1 MPNSALT
8 KNQLINRIES
18 DLASLFEVTL
28 GVTYSSDVKLV
39 MEILKEALDSQQ
51 HVLRQPCFFVRFTDF
66 GDSLLNFLIIFWSE
80 KLFRVENIKSE
91 IKIRIFELFKNNNIT
106 IHFPQ
111 RVIHID

>member
-18 DLASLFEVTL
+18 NLASLFEVTV

-51 HVLRQPCFFVRFTDF
+51 HVLRQPYFFVRFTDF

-91 IKIRIFELFKNNNIT
+91 IKVRIFELFKNNNIT